1 MSAIHR
7 GRAGF
12 RPIADVR
19 TACQPEA
26 MINQPDLD
34 ALRND
39 ALVAWLQ
46 PGADDARLR
55 RFIAEVEPELRAEV
69 EKAARAARENLM
81 EFLSVPFS
89 GDQDE
94 WLFAAAIRA
103 HLVGRFPWLSEAG
116 VSALIHHT
124 DSASAWDRVV

>member
-1 MSAIHR
+1 
-7 GRAGF
+7 
-12 RPIADVR
+12 
-19 TACQPEA
+19 